1 MDFPDNLPIL
11 KVPYM
16 SVYRILQRARFLSV
30 AVFAALTVLA
40 IAVPVRAE
48 EVPPAVRAAQAQAKR
63 TTTSFGNASAAT
75 VVPAAPGAH
84 VGSASSFLY
93 FPSTQSGVN
102 IGGRLPVGK
111 SHVYVPYY
119 GTISNDPTH
128 PGVQGAT
135 GLAYG
140 FRTWDI
146 SLLNGGFGT
155 QPAPVP
161 GADQPKVNPSLSLSI
176 HF

>member
-1 MDFPDNLPIL
+1 MVFTDKLPIL
-11 KVPYM
+11 KVPLM
-16 SVYRILQRARFLSV
+16 LVHRFRQRAGLLSV

-40 IAVPVRAE
+40 VAVPVRADD
-48 EVPPAVRAAQAQAKR
+48 VPPAVRAAQAKR
-63 TTTSFGNASAAT
+63 TTTSFGNASTAT
-75 VVPAAPGAH
+75 VAAPAPATH
-84 VGSASSFLY
+84 AGSASSFLF
-93 FPSTQSGVN
+93 FPSTQPGVN

-146 SLLNGGFGT
+146 SVLNGGFGT
-155 QPAPVP
+155 QPAPIP